1 MGGAGAGRLR
11 GGVVALA
18 VGALLAGCSGT
29 GDASDPDPTKPGST
43 KPGPTKP
50 GPTKAGSTEPG
61 AEAKGDGGP
70 TPTPSAGTGLGWVP
84 DENRRPRTRA
94 QALRLARDV
103 AAEPGR
109 WGSGYVKRSPYESD
123 PDSLAVLDG
132 DCVWQREPLPPS
144 VLTSFTRYSELPAK
158 GGKGPIRIAATV
170 VVHREAAD
178 AEWEMARTLEEALR
192 CPEQR
197 LSNDERITGLLSA
210 GLPLG
215 AGNLS
220 SDDVISEHGE
230 YRSDELGGPHYYIWG
245 QNRLG
250 QVTVSVVGKGAE
262 GRTREEIDTAVTEGT
277 GSMLVDVQA
286 ELEVS
291 E

>member
-1 MGGAGAGRLR
+1 MVR
-11 GGVVALA
+11 GGSDRWRRGAAVALV
-18 VGALLAGCSGT
+18 VGVLLAGCSGS
-29 GDASDPDPTKPGST
+29 GDASDTGAKTPST
-43 KPGPTKP
+43 KG
-50 GPTKAGSTEPG
+50 ASTEPG

-70 TPTPSAGTGLGWVP
+70 APSPSASVTTGLDWTP
-84 DENRRPRTRA
+84 DDSKRPRTRT
-94 QALRLARDV
+94 QALRLARNV
-103 AAEPGR
+103 AAEPSR

-123 PDSLAVLDG
+123 PDFLAVLDG

-158 GGKGPIRIAATV
+158 GGKGPIRMAATV
-170 VVHREAAD
+170 VVHREVAD

-197 LSNDERITGLLSA
+197 LSGSERITGLLSA
-210 GLPLG
+210 GLPFG
-215 AGNLS
+215 VGNFA

-230 YRSDELGGPHYYIWG
+230 YHSDQLGGPHYYIWG

-250 QVTVSVVGKGAE
+250 QVTVSVVGKGSE
-262 GRTREEIDTAVTEGT
+262 GRTREEIDTAVFEGT
-277 GSMLVDVQA
+277 GAMLVDIQT
-286 ELEVS
+286 ELEAA

>member
-1 MGGAGAGRLR
+1 MCGGSGRLR
-11 GGVVALA
+11 RAAVVVGLA
-18 VGALLAGCSGT
+18 VGVLLAGCSGG
-29 GDASDPDPTKPGST
+29 GDASDTDPAKPGAAES
-43 KPGPTKP
+43 
-50 GPTKAGSTEPG
+50 G

-70 TPTPSAGTGLGWVP
+70 VRSPSATPGLDWTP
-84 DENRRPRTRA
+84 DDSRLPRTRA
-94 QALRLARDV
+94 QALRLAREV
-103 AAEPGR
+103 AAEPRR

-123 PDSLAVLDG
+123 PDSLAVLDE

-158 GGKGPIRIAATV
+158 GGRGPIRIAATV

-178 AEWEMARTLEEALR
+178 ADWEMARTLEEALR

-197 LSNDERITGLLSA
+197 LSGSERITGLLSA

-215 AGNLS
+215 VGNS
-220 SDDVISEHGE
+220 ASDDVISEHGE
-230 YRSDELGGPHYYIWG
+230 YHSDELGGPHYYVWG

-250 QVTVSVVGKGAE
+250 QITVSVVGKGSK
-262 GRTREEIDTAVTEGT
+262 GHTQEEIDTAVHEGT
-277 GSMLVDVQA
+277 GAMLVDIQA
-286 ELEVS
+286 ELEAS